1 MLPSPLRRILPLLA
15 ATALALTAALAL
27 AAPGGAATPAVAA
40 AAKAAKA
47 CATKAPGKATFTR
60 ARGQAFGWLRW
71 TKPKAARGKV
81 RYRVTVDGK
90 RRKATTAR
98 RLKVRVR
105 PGQKLRFKVATTRAP
120 RCARALKA
128 TATFY
133 APTTPANVAAA
144 TLSEASARLSWAR
157 SKNGDGKLAGYRVLR
172 NGATYRQVSATSLD
186 VALPAGAPS
195 TLAVASVDTRG
206 HVSAASAPVTVD
218 LSSRAPG
225 APTGLAATSVSETAI
240 GLSWAPGAPGS
251 GRVVGYRVY
260 RDGTLLGQVADTSYV
275 ASNLASGQSYSFAV
289 QAVDSHSQVSD
300 LSAPAA
306 ATTAPP
312 VPTTGSAHAYL
323 LATTDQSFADFRAHY
338 MNIGVVHPTYFECNR
353 ATTAIQGRDD
363 PLVTQWAQ
371 ARRVKVLARFDCQD
385 ATAIDRIL
393 NDAATRA
400 ATLNGL
406 TDLAARYG
414 YEGISI
420 DFEAG
425 AASNRAALTSF
436 IAELGRRLHASGRLL
451 SMAASP
457 KSADSPTHPR
467 SGIFDYPALAPNV
480 DWIFVMNWGVHW
492 STSVPGPL
500 NDIPWATDNADY
512 VASLA
517 QKRKFVLGTPMYGL
531 DWPGNGGADEEATP
545 LEYADIQALVARVGA
560 TPRWDA
566 TAGEWTFTYHSAAD
580 GKTHTVW
587 YEDGRSVALR
597 FALARTRG
605 LGGVG
610 VWHLGAED
618 PAIWSQAAV
627 APGVAW

>member
-1 MLPSPLRRILPLLA
+1 MLPSPLRLILPLLA
-15 ATALALTAALAL
+15 ATALALTASLAL
-27 AAPGGAATPAVAA
+27 AAPGSAATPAA

-47 CATKAPGKATFTR
+47 CATKAPGKVTFTR

-105 PGQKLRFKVATTRAP
+105 PGQKLRFKVATTRAA

-128 TATFY
+128 TAKFY

-144 TLSEASARLSWAR
+144 TLSETSARLSWAK
-157 SKNGDGKLAGYRVLR
+157 SKNGDGKLAGYRVMR
-172 NGATYRQVSATSLD
+172 NGATYRQVNTTSLD
-186 VALPAGAPS
+186 VALPAGAQS
-195 TLAVASVDTRG
+195 TLSVASVDTRG
-206 HVSAASAPVTVD
+206 HVSAASAPVAVD

-225 APTGLAATSVSETAI
+225 APAGLAATSVSESAI

-260 RDGTLLGQVADTSYV
+260 RSGTLLGQVADTSYV
-275 ASNLASGQSYSFAV
+275 ASNLAPGQSYSFTV

-300 LSAPAA
+300 LSAPAT
-306 ATTAPP
+306 ATTAAP

-338 MNIGVVHPTYFECNR
+338 MNIGVVHPTYFQCNR
-353 ATTAIQGRDD
+353 ATTAIEGRDD

-371 ARRVKVLARFDCQD
+371 ARRVKVLARYDCQD

-414 YEGISI
+414 YDGISI

-451 SMAASP
+451 SMAVSP
-457 KSADSPTHPR
+457 KSVDSPAHPR
-467 SGIFDYPALAPNV
+467 SGIFDYPALVPNV
-480 DWIFVMNWGVHW
+480 DWIFVMNWGIHW
-492 STSVPGPL
+492 ATSAPGPVSEL
-500 NDIPWATDNADY
+500 PWATDNADY
-512 VASLA
+512 VASMP
-517 QKRKFVLGTPMYGL
+517 QKKKWILGAPMYGF
-531 DWPGNGGADEEATP
+531 DWPGNGGTDEEATP
-545 LEYADIQALVARVGA
+545 LEYTDVQALVARVGA
-560 TPRWDA
+560 TPRFDTA
-566 TAGEWTFTYHSAAD
+566 AGEWTFTYHSAAD

-587 YEDGRSVALR
+587 YLDSRAMALR
-597 FALARTRG
+597 FALARDRG

-610 VWHLGAED
+610 VWRLGEED

-627 APGVAW
+627 APGLAW